1 MKKRI
6 IAVML
11 VLLMVLS
18 MLPVMPASI
27 KAADTTIFDR
37 FIPVNQAYSA
47 SVDYAFGIAES
58 SSAFLSIGTQFRD
71 ETVYTTPITE
81 ELKRSEMQG
90 KFFKLNY
97 KGTFGTLSKEDMME
111 YFDLSEKSYQWIME
125 GPNAE
130 PDPYNKKWITKD
142 SIIISIDLYDADK
155 NFVRTISP
163 ATAIMATGP
172 DGEFAT
178 FSVRRGYESSI
189 YFSKQDNLF
198 KGTDDK
204 PNSRYIHFEITH
216 TWLEDKSVADGLL
229 GSKESEEEKTEYKFI
244 QHPKLEG
251 TPQYMTNN
259 IISVNEFIAPDN
271 TYYQVGRKKGEID
284 PCVMNKIENV
294 VDYSR
299 EVAGVSSGA
308 TRRTILTA
316 DGKLYGVSSNYEKE
330 ELASGVK
337 QVGTRHYLTNQG
349 EVKEIESGKTI
360 STDCKAFAE
369 HRYGRVIGVLKN
381 DDSFAMG
388 YTYLG
393 EKRYYEQGPIFAKK
407 DNVKQIV
414 PGGVITKD
422 NTFYRWVEQ
431 IKMGQGVTTDPETGA
446 FQQSYT
452 LNLKLEYITDKAVRV
467 FPYEY
472 YTGAKEEFNSQTGAT
487 ETAKTGFVE
496 NDKGKI
502 WGFGLQSR
510 LDLGVYEKDGTK
522 SLIRRILPVYQSEKS
537 KIFDNGNFVGFLPEE
552 RNNPSILVSN
562 HCTNQRPV
570 VSNCKTNYITD
581 VPGGFRAMDGYAY
594 AFDNDADDGTPI
606 RNFKK
611 KRTAFHYLDDG
622 NEMFMTINTS
632 AGKDEPSYMRLLP
645 NVARSSFN
653 MDNKSGNTVL
663 LERTDGSM
671 WMTELYPVASAATTV
686 AKLGGWECSNAIQ
699 VTEATKKKVATE
711 DYIDLVSR
719 EEMENYFP
727 DIKKATPIELDAPNY
742 IDSKYYSQLIAAKTD
757 QLSREKDKFLL
768 LVTKADCSYSKK
780 MKSTIKNILEKEKV
794 PIYGCVNDYS
804 SLEFVWKYTK
814 KDELQTPYFV
824 LVNGDKNV
832 TITECVRSEAIASK
846 VIKDAKKLGLTNDKS
861 MSSDT
866 EKPTVEPT
874 KEPTTEPTKEPTTE
888 PTKKPTVEPT
898 KKPVKEPGKYPYK
911 YPAKKISVDCKE
923 WEVLRLVNQK
933 RFAKK
938 LPLLTMP
945 NALQTACNT
954 REVEL
959 ASVFSSTRPNG
970 TKADTA
976 ISKAFKHK
984 YTAENIA
991 KGQDTSAKVV
1001 KEWTNGKGQRA
1012 NMLNKKFTYLGVGY
1026 NNTTSP
1032 YWVQMF
1038 TDGAVYKSITTS
1050 TGKMKF
1056 KSVKAMQKEYLIC
1069 KDKNGVKS
1077 YLPLDTHVMT
1087 KKGNKYTLK
1096 LKGKK
1101 VTLTVTKK

>member
-18 MLPVMPASI
+18 MLPVMPVSI

-47 SVDYAFGIAES
+47 SEEDPFGIAEAES
-58 SSAFLSIGTQFRD
+58 VSLNIGTQFRD
-71 ETVYTTPITE
+71 ETVYITPITE
-81 ELKRSEMQG
+81 NLKRTEMQG
-90 KFFKLNY
+90 QFFKLTY

-111 YFDLSEKSYQWIME
+111 YFDLSENSYLLIMEDPSAKSY
-125 GPNAE
+125 PN
-130 PDPYNKKWITKD
+130 YKKWITKD
-142 SIIISIDLYDADK
+142 TIIVSIDLYDADK

-172 DGEFAT
+172 DGEFVT
-178 FSVRRGYESSI
+178 FSMKQGYKNSI
-189 YFSKQDNLF
+189 YFSKMDNLF

-204 PNSRYIHFEITH
+204 PNSRYIHFETTH
-216 TWLEDKSVADGLL
+216 TWLEDKSIADGLL

-271 TYYQVGRKKGEID
+271 TYYQVGRKKNEID

-299 EVAGVSSGA
+299 EVASVSSGV

-316 DGKLYGVSSNYEKE
+316 DGTLYGVTSNYERK

-337 QVGTRHYLTNQG
+337 QAGMRHYLTNQG

-360 STDCKAFAE
+360 ATDCKAFAE

-388 YTYLG
+388 YTDLG
-393 EKRYYEQGPIFAKK
+393 EQRYYEQGLIFGKK

-431 IKMGQGVTTDPETGA
+431 IKMEQGVTTDPETGA
-446 FQQSYT
+446 FHQSYT
-452 LNLKLEYITDKAVRV
+452 LNLKLEYITNKAVCV

-472 YTGAKEEFNSQTGAT
+472 YTGAKEEFNSQTGTT

-496 NDKGKI
+496 NDKGQI

-522 SLIRRILPVYQSEKS
+522 SLIRRIFPVYQSAKS

-552 RNNPSILVSN
+552 KNNPSILVSN

-611 KRTAFHYLDDG
+611 KRTSFHYLNDG
-622 NEMFMTINTS
+622 SEMFMTINTS
-632 AGKDEPSYMRLLP
+632 AGKDEPSYMNLLP
-645 NVARSSFN
+645 NVARSSYN
-653 MDNKSGNTVL
+653 LDNKSGNTIL

-671 WMTELYPVASAATTV
+671 WMTELYPVASAVTTV

-727 DIKKATPIELDAPNY
+727 DIKKTTPIELDAPNY

-757 QLSREKDKFLL
+757 QLSRQKDKFLL
-768 LVTKADCSYSKK
+768 LVTKTDCSYSKK
-780 MKSTIKNILEKEKV
+780 MKSTIKKVLENEKV
-794 PIYGCVNDYS
+794 PIYGCVDDYS
-804 SLEFVWKYTK
+804 SLEFVWNYTK
-814 KDELQTPYFV
+814 KDELMSPYFV

-832 TITECVRSEAIASK
+832 TITEAVRDEATANK
-846 VIKDAKKLGLTNDKS
+846 VMKAAKKIGVTNDKNVTT
-861 MSSDT
+861 DT

-874 KEPTTEPTKEPTTE
+874 VEPTKEPS
-888 PTKKPTVEPT
+888 VEPT
-898 KKPVKEPGKYPYK
+898 KEPVKYPS
-911 YPAKKISVDCKE
+911 KKISVSRNE
-923 WEVLRLVNQK
+923 WEVLKLVNQK

-954 REVEL
+954 RETEL
-959 ASVFSSTRPNG
+959 ASTYSHTRPNG
-970 TKADTA
+970 KKADTA
-976 ISKAFKHK
+976 ISKSFKHK

-991 KGQDTSAKVV
+991 KEQDTSAKVV
-1001 KEWTNGKGQRA
+1001 KEWMNVKGQRA
-1012 NMLNKKFTYLGVGY
+1012 NILNKKFAYMGVGY
-1026 NNTTSP
+1026 SNTNPS

-1038 TDGAVYKSITTS
+1038 ADCTGYKSVTTS
-1050 TGKMKF
+1050 AGTMKF

-1077 YLPLDTHVMT
+1077 YMPLDTSVMT

-1096 LKGKK
+1096 LNGKK